1 MRSGESP
8 ARWPTLPS
16 RQSSFTFKLK
26 PKHKYK
32 YEYKYRARLPPQV
45 YPEVSSITGHLQRV
59 SAKVRDQETREDL
72 KTQANMYN
80 VMLTAQIEQRKCD
93 SSQPG
98 KPDRVCVVRS
108 AQIQRRMCGSSRLWI
123 LSGFSR

>member
-1 MRSGESP
+1 M
-8 ARWPTLPS
+8 PS
-16 RQSSFTFKLK
+16 RLS
-26 PKHKYK
+26 
-32 YEYKYRARLPPQV
+32 RQV

-93 SSQPG
+93 SLQPG
-98 KPDRVCVVRS
+98 KADRVCVVRI
-108 AQIQRRMCGSSRLWI
+108 AQTQRCMRGSSRLWT
-123 LSGFSR
+123 LSAFPR

>member
-1 MRSGESP
+1 MGSAGAQAPPASCSCRVCVRSG
-8 ARWPTLPS
+8 AS
-16 RQSSFTFKLK
+16 RQSSFTFKLN

-32 YEYKYRARLPPQV
+32 CEYKYRARLPPQV

-93 SSQPG
+93 SLEPG
-98 KPDRVCVVRS
+98 KPDCVCRV
-108 AQIQRRMCGSSRLWI
+108 
-123 LSGFSR
+123 